1 MPSYLMGSSTKNN
14 NYKELG
20 LAMSSGR
27 AINEVGNGS
36 NDTMVRA

>member
-1 MPSYLMGSSTKNN
+1 MPSYLMGSSTKN

-36 NDTMVRA
+36 IDTMVRA